1 MNEDP
6 IRKLLDE
13 QDWATIK
20 LRLFDFAKYRS
31 RSAAL
36 AEDLVQTAIM
46 RVYAHDST
54 WDPAKEP
61 ELLRYLMSVVNSI
74 LWNERTRA
82 SSTRTTSMSGKRQL
96 SAAEAVADPQAFSE
110 DKAADTDLIT
120 RRMTLL
126 TLRMAGDPK
135 VLRMIELMVQ
145 GVDSPTEIRKITGWS
160 ADDVLATR
168 RRMLRAAAVVA
179 RDLAGP
185 TEDALLSLADDDSTD
200 DDEGEVA

>member
-6 IRKLLDE
+6 IRKLLDD
-13 QDWATIK
+13 QDWAVIK
-20 LRLFDFAKYRS
+20 VRLFDFAKYRS
-31 RSAAL
+31 KSPAL
-36 AEDLVQTAIM
+36 AEDLAQAAIM

-61 ELLRYLMSVVNSI
+61 DLLRYLMSVVNSL
-74 LWNERTRA
+74 LWNERQSAA
-82 SSTRTTSMSGKRQL
+82 SKRTTSMTGKRRL
-96 SAAEAVADPQAFSE
+96 AVAEAVADPQAFSE
-110 DKAADTDLIT
+110 DKAADTDLFT

-126 TLRMAGDPK
+126 TERMAGDPK

-145 GVDSPTEIRKITGWS
+145 GVDSPAEIRKITGWS
-160 ADDVLATR
+160 ADDVMATR

-185 TEDALLSLADDDSTD
+185 TDDALLSLPDDDSND